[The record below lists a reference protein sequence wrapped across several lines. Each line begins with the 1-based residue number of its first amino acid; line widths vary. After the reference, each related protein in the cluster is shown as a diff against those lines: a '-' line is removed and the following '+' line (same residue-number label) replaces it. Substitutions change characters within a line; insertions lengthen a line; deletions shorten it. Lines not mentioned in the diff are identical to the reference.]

1 MIKLQKNIN
10 AIYITSALFKV
21 VEKRIRLP
29 AHDSKQVFEISMLKM
44 FRSLIVLMIGV
55 STTSSSENDRK
66 SLIIEDPP
74 KEETHDDADKLT
86 ELEFR
91 KYKFTENVH
100 DYYNGI
106 SLIGITAAEAAVR
119 VQVLAAL
126 AELANRCLEHLDKIH
141 AMKTDVVAKI
151 AITLTALEKEVTHNM
166 NLGTSNGYGL
176 QASASIGG
184 KSEEKKLSIPVEG
197 DQISDPQQSWALIPY
212 AGKPNNL

>member
-1 MIKLQKNIN
+1 MST
-10 AIYITSALFKV
+10 YITSALFKV
-21 VEKRIRLP
+21 VEERICLR

-44 FRSLIVLMIGV
+44 FRSLIVLIIGV
-55 STTSSSENDRK
+55 FSSDSPQG
-66 SLIIEDPP
+66 LIVDTP

-100 DYYNGI
+100 DYYNEV

-126 AELANRCLEHLDKIH
+126 AELANRCLQHLEKINV
-141 AMKTDVVAKI
+141 MKTDVVAKI
-151 AITLTALEKEVTHNM
+151 GITLTALDKEVTHDLK
-166 NLGTSNGYGL
+166 LGTSNGYGL
-176 QASASIGG
+176 LASASIGG

-212 AGKPNNL
+212 AGITNNL